1 MKLYALSIGFVLGI
15 FYTILSGASIFFL
28 LFLSVP
34 ALLFF
39 GYGAIKKV
47 SKVLLIGL
55 LFLGFMLG
63 GFRALSELVPQTAL
77 DSFLQKEFS
86 IQGKIVE
93 EVDIRETH
101 TRFIVENEEVRVLVT
116 TERFVPIAFGDVVTA
131 TGMLSKPEAFKTD
144 TGRIFAY
151 DKFLAK
157 DNIHYVVSF
166 ADVEVVEKGD
176 VSIRGFLFA
185 VKDFFLRNIMQA
197 LPEPQSA
204 LGGGITVGAKR
215 SLGDELLDAFVVT
228 GLIHIVVLSGYNV
241 TIIAEA
247 IMRSLKF
254 LPKRVALSIGAGS
267 IGLFVFMV
275 GAGATIV
282 RAGIMAV
289 LALIARAT
297 GRTYA
302 LTRALLVAGMFMLI
316 LNPLILVYDPSFQ
329 LSFIATLGL
338 IYVAPLI
345 ESYIPWVTKKFGLRE
360 IVGATI
366 GTQIAVFPLL
376 LYLTGLLS
384 LSSLPANVLVL
395 PIIPIAMLFSLIAGV
410 FGAIPGIGVLFGL
423 PAYLTLSYVL
433 VLVDFIAA
441 IPGSAVTLPVFP
453 FWVTLLM
460 YIFIVWFLWRK
471 GGRDDTLSQRKPQ

>member
-1 MKLYALSIGFVLGI
+1 MKLYAVSLGFAFGI
-15 FYTILSGASIFFL
+15 LYATLFPTSLFSL

-39 GYGAIKKV
+39 GYGVLRNV

-55 LFLGFMLG
+55 LLFGFTLG
-63 GFRALSELVPQTAL
+63 GLRVLPELDGQTKLHAFL
-77 DSFLQKEFS
+77 DKEIS
-86 IQGKIVE
+86 VTGKIVE
-93 EVDIRETH
+93 EIDIRETH
-101 TRFIVENEEVRVLVT
+101 TRFIVEEDDLRVLVT
-116 TERFVPIAFGDVVTA
+116 TERFVPLGFGDTVSA
-131 TGMLSKPEAFKTD
+131 TGVLGVPEPFETDSGRVFK
-144 TGRIFAY
+144 Y

-157 DNIHYVVSF
+157 DHVYYTLSF
-166 ADVEVVEKGD
+166 ATVEIIEKGSGS
-176 VSIRGFLFA
+176 VRGILFSI
-185 VKDFFLRNIMQA
+185 KNFFLRNIGKSIG
-197 LPEPQSA
+197 EPQAA

-215 SLGDELLDAFVVT
+215 SLGDALLEAFQIT

-254 LPKRVALSIGAGS
+254 LPKRVALSLGAIS

-282 RAGIMAV
+282 RAGIMAI

-297 GRTYA
+297 GRLYA
-302 LTRALLVAGMFMLI
+302 LTRALVLAGTGMLL

-338 IYVAPLI
+338 IYVAPQI
-345 ESYIPWVTKKFGLRE
+345 EKYIPWVTERFGLRE

-366 GTQIAVFPLL
+366 GTQISVFPLL

-384 LSSLPANVLVL
+384 LSSLPSNILVL
-395 PIIPIAMLFSLIAGV
+395 PIIPLAMLFTLIAGI
-410 FGAIPGIGVLFGL
+410 FGGIPGVGVLLAF

-433 VLVDFIAA
+433 VLVEFIAD
-441 IPGSAVTLPVFP
+441 IPGAAITLPVFP
-453 FWVTLLM
+453 FWVTLLLYVGM
-460 YIFIVWFLWRK
+460 AWYLWKQREK
-471 GGRDDTLSQRKPQ
+471 GP

>member
-1 MKLYALSIGFVLGI
+1 MNLYALSLGFVLGI
-15 FYTILSGASIFFL
+15 FYAILFQTSIFFF
-28 LFLSVP
+28 LFLTVP
-34 ALLFF
+34 ALLLF
-39 GYGAIKKV
+39 GYGSLKSF

-55 LFLGFMLG
+55 LFFGFVLG
-63 GFRALSELVPQTAL
+63 GVRVLPELVPQTAL
-77 DSFLQKEFS
+77 DSFLGKE
-86 IQGKIVE
+86 IALTGKIVE
-93 EVDIRETH
+93 EIDVRETH
-101 TRFIVENEEVRVLVT
+101 VRFILKTEEAKVLVT
-116 TERFVPIAFGDVVTA
+116 ADKFIEINFGDIVSA
-131 TGMLSKPEAFKTD
+131 TGNLSKPEAFTTD
-144 TGRIFAY
+144 TGRVFAY

-157 DNIHYVVSF
+157 DNVHYMLSF
-166 ADVEVVEKGD
+166 SDVEVLSSGG
-176 VSIRGFLFA
+176 VSVRGFLFSI
-185 VKDFFLRNIMQA
+185 KNFFLKNITQS

-215 SLGDELLDAFVVT
+215 SLGDDLLHAFQVT

-247 IMRSLKF
+247 IMRTLHF
-254 LPKRVALSIGAGS
+254 LPKRVALSLGAGS

-302 LTRALLVAGMFMLI
+302 LTRALLLAGIAMLI

-338 IYVAPLI
+338 IHIAPEI
-345 ESYIPWVTKKFGLRE
+345 EKYIPWVSKKFGLRE
-360 IVGATI
+360 IIGATI

-384 LSSLPANVLVL
+384 LSSLPLHILVL
-395 PIIPIAMLFSLIAGV
+395 PIIPLAMFFTLVAGIV
-410 FGAIPGIGVLFGL
+410 GSIPGVGVILSL
-423 PAYLTLSYVL
+423 PAYMTLSYVL
-433 VLVDFIAA
+433 ILVDIIAG

-453 FWVTLLM
+453 IWVTALM
-460 YIFIVWFLWRK
+460 YGAIIWFFVRP
-471 GGRDDTLSQRKPQ
+471 GRNTN

>member
-1 MKLYALSIGFVLGI
+1 MNLYAISIGFVLGI
-15 FYTILSGASIFFL
+15 LFTTLYSVSSFSL
-28 LFLSVP
+28 LFISVL

-39 GYGAIKKV
+39 GYGIIKKV

-55 LFLGFMLG
+55 LLFGFTLG
-63 GFRALSELVPQTAL
+63 GLRVLPELTQQTKL
-77 DSFLQKEFS
+77 HSFLDTE
-86 IQGKIVE
+86 IILEGKIVE
-93 EVDIRETH
+93 EVDVRETH
-101 TRFIVENEEVRVLVT
+101 LRFILEGEDLRVLVT
-116 TERFVPIAFGDVVTA
+116 TERFTPISFGDTVSAV
-131 TGMLSKPEAFKTD
+131 GVLGVPEAFETD
-144 TGRIFAY
+144 TGRVFQY

-157 DNIHYVVSF
+157 DHVYYTLSF
-166 ADVEVVEKGD
+166 ADVTVLEKGD
-176 VSIRGFLFA
+176 ISIRGSLFS
-185 VKDFFLRNIMQA
+185 VKNFFLKNITKSI
-197 LPEPQSA
+197 PEPQSA

-215 SLGDELLDAFVVT
+215 SLGDELLKAFQIT

-241 TIIAEA
+241 TIIAEG

-254 LPKRVALSIGAGS
+254 LPQRAALSIGAGS
-267 IGLFVFMV
+267 IALFVFMV

-302 LTRALLVAGMFMLI
+302 LTRALILAGVLMLL

-338 IYVAPLI
+338 IYVAPRI
-345 ESYIPWVTKKFGLRE
+345 EKYIPWVSERFGFRE
-360 IVGATI
+360 IVAATI
-366 GTQIAVFPLL
+366 GTQISVFPFL

-395 PIIPIAMLFSLIAGV
+395 PIIPLAMLFTLIAGV
-410 FGAIPGIGVLFGL
+410 FGSIPGIGVLLGI

-433 VLVDFIAA
+433 VLTEFIAS
-441 IPGSAVTLPVFP
+441 IPGSAVTLPAFP
-453 FWVTLLM
+453 FWVTLLL
-460 YIFIVWFLWRK
+460 YGFIIWFLWSRREK
-471 GGRDDTLSQRKPQ
+471 V